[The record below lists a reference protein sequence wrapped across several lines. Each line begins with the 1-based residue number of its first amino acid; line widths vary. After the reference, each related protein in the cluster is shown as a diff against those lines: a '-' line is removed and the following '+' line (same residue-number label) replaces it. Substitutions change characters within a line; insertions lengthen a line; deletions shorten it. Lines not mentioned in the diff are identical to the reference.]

1 MSGAGSGRQKRGQT
15 EAPRRPTRRQ
25 STQRPRQ
32 AGTQQQPGRATTTQE
47 QSVLAEAPT
56 LRRWED
62 TAEFFFA
69 LERFVNDTTPRTV
82 QDLVSE
88 FTELNA
94 APRPEPSPE
103 FTRNLE
109 CNRYR
114 DVICTEIN
122 RVRLHSG
129 RYIHAN
135 WISTFGENRFI
146 CTQGPLETTCDD
158 FWTMIVQENIE
169 GIVMLCDTIEQNR
182 IKCHQYWPTADNKL
196 MRFANNQIMVKFS
209 REHHVEGA
217 LYRTDLIVGA
227 PQMRQGHL
235 RVQHFHW
242 RQWPD
247 RGVPHSDLA
256 PLRLLYHVI
265 GVPRA
270 VVHCS
275 AGIGRTGTL
284 VAVYLANQTLHL
296 GQPLNIFALIRDL
309 RRQRSQSI
317 QTLDQYLYIYFVI
330 LRYAQNKASKLN
342 INVNALNALVQ
353 ALNSTMRRG

>member
-1 MSGAGSGRQKRGQT
+1 MSGTGRPVRQT
-15 EAPRRPTRRQ
+15 EAPRRPTTR
-25 STQRPRQ
+25 STQQTRRN
-32 AGTQQQPGRATTTQE
+32 TTRQQQQQQTQD
-47 QSVLAEAPT
+47 EAQPT
-56 LRRWED
+56 PISWED
-62 TAEFFFA
+62 TAEFFSA
-69 LERFVNDTTPRTV
+69 LERFVNDTSPRTV

-94 APRPEPSPE
+94 APVPSPE
-103 FTRNLE
+103 FTRNVE
-109 CNRYR
+109 SNRYR

-122 RVRLHSG
+122 RVRLHTG

-135 WISTFGENRFI
+135 WITTFGENRFI

-158 FWTMIVQENIE
+158 FWTMIAQENIE
-169 GIVMLCDTIEQNR
+169 SIVMLCDTVEQNQT
-182 IKCHQYWPTADNKL
+182 KCHQDWPTADNRVAHAL
-196 MRFANNQIMVKFS
+196 RQQQDHGKFG
-209 REHHVEGA
+209 REHHVEGT
-217 LYRTDLIVGA
+217 LYRTDLIVEA
-227 PQMRQGHL
+227 PWMRPGPL

-247 RGVPHSDLA
+247 RGVPNSDLA
-256 PLRLLYHVI
+256 PLRLLYRVI
-265 GVPRA
+265 GIPRA

-296 GQPLNIFALIRDL
+296 GQSLNIFALIRDL

-330 LRYAQNKASKLN
+330 LRHKTRRQSCT
-342 INVNALNALVQ
+342 
-353 ALNSTMRRG
+353 ST

>member
-32 AGTQQQPGRATTTQE
+32 AGTQQQPGRATTPQE
-47 QSVLAEAPT
+47 QSVLAPAPT

-69 LERFVNDTTPRTV
+69 LERFVNDTTPRV
-82 QDLVSE
+82 
-88 FTELNA
+88 
-94 APRPEPSPE
+94 
-103 FTRNLE
+103 
-109 CNRYR
+109 
-114 DVICTEIN
+114 
-122 RVRLHSG
+122 
-129 RYIHAN
+129 
-135 WISTFGENRFI
+135 ISTGR
-146 CTQGPLETTCDD
+146 PRTTK
-158 FWTMIVQENIE
+158 W
-169 GIVMLCDTIEQNR
+169 
-182 IKCHQYWPTADNKL
+182 L
-196 MRFANNQIMVKFS
+196 MRFANNQIVVKFM

>member
-1 MSGAGSGRQKRGQT
+1 
-15 EAPRRPTRRQ
+15 
-25 STQRPRQ
+25 
-32 AGTQQQPGRATTTQE
+32 
-47 QSVLAEAPT
+47 
-56 LRRWED
+56 
-62 TAEFFFA
+62 
-69 LERFVNDTTPRTV
+69 
-82 QDLVSE
+82 
-88 FTELNA
+88 
-94 APRPEPSPE
+94 
-103 FTRNLE
+103 
-109 CNRYR
+109 
-114 DVICTEIN
+114 
-122 RVRLHSG
+122 
-129 RYIHAN
+129 
-135 WISTFGENRFI
+135 
-146 CTQGPLETTCDD
+146 
-158 FWTMIVQENIE
+158 
-169 GIVMLCDTIEQNR
+169 
-182 IKCHQYWPTADNKL
+182 

-265 GVPRA
+265 GVRRA

>member
-15 EAPRRPTRRQ
+15 EAPRRPTRSR
-25 STQRPRQ
+25 STQQPRQ
-32 AGTQQQPGRATTTQE
+32 AGTQQQPGRTATTQE
-47 QSVLAEAPT
+47 QSVFAEAPT
-56 LRRWED
+56 LRKWED
-62 TAEFFFA
+62 TAQFFFA

-88 FTELNA
+88 FAELNA

-309 RRQRSQSI
+309 RRQRY
-317 QTLDQYLYIYFVI
+317 D
-330 LRYAQNKASKLN
+330 LRAYRRSTNTSTFTSYAQNKASKLN

>member
-15 EAPRRPTRRQ
+15 EAPRRPTRSR
-25 STQRPRQ
+25 STHQPRQ
-32 AGTQQQPGRATTTQE
+32 AGTQQQPGRAATPQE

-62 TAEFFFA
+62 TAQFFFA

-82 QDLVSE
+82 
-88 FTELNA
+88 
-94 APRPEPSPE
+94 
-103 FTRNLE
+103 
-109 CNRYR
+109 
-114 DVICTEIN
+114 
-122 RVRLHSG
+122 
-129 RYIHAN
+129 
-135 WISTFGENRFI
+135 I

-196 MRFANNQIMVKFS
+196 MRFANNQIMVKFM